1 MEELIPILLQF
12 VKSRQKP
19 GGYVMWCAHNGFAFD
34 LPFLIDLLGHTWFH
48 PLMLQGW
55 LVMETPWTLIEMGK
69 EASGHTSETM
79 EI

>member
-1 MEELIPILLQF
+1 MVCRTRVF
-12 VKSRQKP
+12 VLYQ
-19 GGYVMWCAHNGFAFD
+19 Y
-34 LPFLIDLLGHTWFH
+34 DLLGHTWFH